1 LHRNI
6 LLNMALGEDSIKRT
20 YVFEWHS
27 RCKEGRTSVE
37 SDERPGIPSTN
48 RNSEK
53 FESAC
58 FVEK

>member
-1 LHRNI
+1 
-6 LLNMALGEDSIKRT
+6 MALGEDSIKRT